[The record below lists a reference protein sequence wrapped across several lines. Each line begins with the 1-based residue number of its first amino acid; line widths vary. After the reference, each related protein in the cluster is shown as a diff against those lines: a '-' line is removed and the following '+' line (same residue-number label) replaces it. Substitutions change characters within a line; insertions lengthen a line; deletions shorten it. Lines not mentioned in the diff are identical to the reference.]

1 MTEIAPQPRIKLSKL
16 RDIGWTLWDPIGLL
30 DPESRPG
37 RWDDEANLSF
47 ADEYD
52 SYLIAAA
59 SQLRRGTPRDEVIAF
74 LVEIETDEGVVGW
87 GECYGPAAAL
97 KAVVDTM
104 LAPRVIGRD
113 PFDVGVTWEDLYN
126 RVKDYGLTGLSV
138 AGISG
143 IDIALWDIMGKAL
156 GQPVHRLLGTCG
168 RERVTAYASSIS
180 WGPLA
185 IAEAQAEEA
194 VRRGFPLIKVKIGA
208 PVDAAI
214 ERMRVLTRLV
224 NGRAKLCADANWAF
238 DYDDALRLARALLD
252 LDVHWLEEPI
262 VPEDLD
268 GYRRLR
274 AAVPIRLAA
283 GESEFT
289 AWGARDLIAS
299 RAVGVIQPDVA
310 RSGGITETRRIA
322 TLAHCFHV
330 AYAPHMGFSGAVCAA
345 ASLHL
350 AAAMPNFATFECMI
364 FPNPLR
370 EELAITRPGDPSL
383 LEGGALP
390 VPEGP
395 GLGIE
400 IDRAALARLTV
411 V

>member
-1 MTEIAPQPRIKLSKL
+1 MRIVEVKAHPLAAPIAP
-16 RDIGWTLWDPIGLL
+16 DIQKTSAGNYPTISILVV
-30 DPESRPG
+30 
-37 RWDDEANLSF
+37 
-47 ADEYD
+47 
-52 SYLIAAA
+52 
-59 SQLRRGTPRDEVIAF
+59 EVI
-74 LVEIETDEGVVGW
+74 TDQGITGW
-87 GECYGPAAAL
+87 GEGLLRAAPAAAATLVEQTL
-97 KAVVDTM
+97 KPLLLGA
-104 LAPRVIGRD
+104 D
-113 PFDVGVTWEDLYN
+113 PFTVEALWLTLARATTGRSGGVLIET
-126 RVKDYGLTGLSV
+126 V
-138 AGISG
+138 AA

-194 VRRGFPLIKVKIGA
+194 VRRGFPLLKVKIGA
-208 PVDAAI
+208 PVEAAI
-214 ERMRVLTRLV
+214 ERMRILTRLV
-224 NGRAKLCADANWAF
+224 GGRAKLCADANWAF
-238 DYDDALRLARALLD
+238 EYDDAVRLARALLD

-274 AAVPIRLAA
+274 AAVPIRFAA

-330 AYAPHMGFSGAVCAA
+330 AYAPHMGFSGAICAA

-370 EELAITRPGDPSL
+370 EELATTKPGDPSL

-400 IDRAALARLTV
+400 IDRAALARLTLA
-411 V
+411 

>member
-1 MTEIAPQPRIKLSKL
+1 VRIVEVKAHPLVAPIAP
-16 RDIGWTLWDPIGLL
+16 DIQTTSAG
-30 DPESRPG
+30 
-37 RWDDEANLSF
+37 NF
-47 ADEYD
+47 ATV
-52 SYLIAAA
+52 SILVV
-59 SQLRRGTPRDEVIAF
+59 EVT
-74 LVEIETDEGVVGW
+74 TDQGITGW
-87 GECYGPAAAL
+87 GEGLLRAAPAAAATLVEQAL
-97 KAVVDTM
+97 KPLLVGA
-104 LAPRVIGRD
+104 D
-113 PFDVGVTWEDLYN
+113 PFTVE
-126 RVKDYGLTGLSV
+126 GLWPKLARATTGRSGGMLIETV
-138 AGISG
+138 AA

-156 GQPVHRLLGTCG
+156 GQPVHRLLGSCG
-168 RERVTAYASSIS
+168 RDRVAAYASSIS

-208 PVDAAI
+208 PVEAAI
-214 ERMRVLTRLV
+214 ERMRVLARLV
-224 NGRAKLCADANWAF
+224 GGRARLCADANWAF
-238 DYDDALRLARALLD
+238 DCDDAVRLAHALLE

-262 VPEDLD
+262 VPEDRE

-322 TLAHCFHV
+322 ALAHGFHV
-330 AYAPHMGFSGAVCAA
+330 AYAPHMGFSGAICAA
-345 ASLHL
+345 ASLQL

-370 EELAITRPGDPSL
+370 EELATTKPGDPSL
-383 LEGGALP
+383 LEGGTLP
-390 VPEGP
+390 VPDGP

-400 IDRAALARLTV
+400 IDRAALARLRCG
-411 V
+411 

>member
-1 MTEIAPQPRIKLSKL
+1 VREEAVRIVEVKPHPLAAPIAP
-16 RDIGWTLWDPIGLL
+16 DIQRTSAGNYPTISILVV
-30 DPESRPG
+30 
-37 RWDDEANLSF
+37 
-47 ADEYD
+47 
-52 SYLIAAA
+52 
-59 SQLRRGTPRDEVIAF
+59 EVI
-74 LVEIETDEGVVGW
+74 TDQGITGW
-87 GECYGPAAAL
+87 GEGLLRAAPAAAATLVEQTL
-97 KAVVDTM
+97 KPLLLGA
-104 LAPRVIGRD
+104 D
-113 PFDVGVTWEDLYN
+113 PFTVEALWPKLARATTGRSGGVLIET
-126 RVKDYGLTGLSV
+126 V
-138 AGISG
+138 AA
-143 IDIALWDIMGKAL
+143 IDIALWDIMGKVL

-168 RERVTAYASSIS
+168 RARVTAYASSIS

-185 IAEAQAEEA
+185 IAEAQAEDA

-208 PVDAAI
+208 PVEAAI

-224 NGRAKLCADANWAF
+224 DGRAKLCADANWAF
-238 DYDDALRLARALLD
+238 DYDDAVRLARALLE

-274 AAVPIRLAA
+274 AAAPIRLAA

-322 TLAHCFHV
+322 TLAHCFHL

-370 EELAITRPGDPSL
+370 EQLATSRPGDPSL
-383 LEGGALP
+383 LEDGTLP

-411 V
+411 A